1 MSPDDENSEIIEEAS
16 ISQGLRL
23 RKSFN
28 NRAAWAQI
36 LPVSD
41 DVVISLSS
49 YPRFLQDIDR
59 KALFGLVQ
67 ERNIEGLAMFGGDV
81 KSLAA
86 ALDSDP
92 KLGISS
98 DVDHVIKRMEMFGS
112 NYYIKPP
119 VRSFFSFVVEAISF
133 QISILLTWAII
144 SVVVGIKQHGVRQG
158 WYDGAKIIVP
168 LTLFVVVNSF
178 SKSKKLRQF
187 DRLWDEES
195 ENEMVEVRVLRGGR
209 RQTISILEVVVG
221 DVVCLSTGDRVPA
234 DGLFLNGRSMKVHE
248 SNMNGETREVDQ
260 ATNPF
265 LLSETMVVHGY
276 GRMIVTSVGVITS
289 WGIETNDLDQLTPLR
304 QRLPKLFPKI
314 LKFILLFVFFVVLA
328 IRYFTGNT
336 RDNKGRQEF
345 TMGKTKAADIM
356 ETMYNILEAGVAII
370 VVSIPQG
377 LILAATFSL
386 SYSKW
391 RMKGDN
397 AAVQK
402 LWACETMGSATTIC
416 TDKTS
421 TLTSNQ
427 MEVTQVWIGKE
438 RLTTKISTQNT
449 TLVQTLL
456 QEDIVLNTSEEVYFK
471 KNENENENENK
482 NDKEN
487 QRKQKKKKRKLKLK
501 NMKKGMSGSPTENSI
516 MSWAVSD
523 LGADIV
529 EIKQRYE
536 IVHVEAFNSF
546 KKRSG
551 VLARRTSSHDGA
563 LEAHWKGAAEMILG
577 MCSDYYDQHGTIM
590 PMSDEDRKQIRRI
603 IDDMAKKSLRCI
615 AFAHKKIANVGESSS
630 NNSIAE
636 EDQLNED
643 SGFTL
648 LSIVGIENLCLP
660 GVREGVLSCK
670 DAGVDVKMITGDNK
684 LTATAIALEC
694 GILGENDD
702 QSDAVVE
709 GATFRNYTKEE
720 RMEKVDMIRV
730 MARSSPIDK
739 LLMVECLKKKGHVVA
754 VTGDGSNDTPAL
766 KRADIGLSMGIQGTE
781 VAKQSSDIMIMDD
794 DFNSVVTA
802 LKWGRCVHINI
813 QKFIQFKFTLNIVA
827 LFINVLSALSS
838 GFIPLQPTQLL
849 WVNLIMNTLGALALA
864 TEQPT
869 DDLLKKKPVVVQGGR
884 TEALITK
891 VMWRNIIAQAVY
903 QITVL
908 IVLEFKG
915 TQFLSVNEKI
925 KDTVVFNSFVLCQVF
940 NEFNARNIEKK
951 NIFTGGKRNNNILFF
966 GIILVTVLL
975 QVLVIEFLNNFASTQ
990 RLNWVQWFVCILI
1003 GFLSCP
1009 IAFLVKLIPVSR
1021 KTSLTLPT
1029 TNSRTSLIG

>member
-1 MSPDDENSEIIEEAS
+1 MSPDDDENSEIIEEEAS
-16 ISQGLRL
+16 ISEGLRL

-28 NRAAWAQI
+28 RASWAQMFS
-36 LPVSD
+36 VS
-41 DVVISLSS
+41 SS
-49 YPRFLQDIDR
+49 YPRCLQDIDR

-67 ERNIEGLAMFGGDV
+67 ERNIVEGLAMFGGDV

-86 ALDSDP
+86 ALESDP

-98 DVDHVIKRMEMFGS
+98 NADHVMKRMEMFGF
-112 NYYIKPP
+112 NDYIRPP
-119 VRSFFSFVVEAISF
+119 VRYFFSFVVEAISF
-133 QISILLTWAII
+133 QIFILLMWAII
-144 SVVVGIKQHGVRQG
+144 TVGVGIKQHGVGQG

-168 LTLFVVVNSF
+168 LTLFVVFYSF

-187 DRLWDEES
+187 DRLWDDQES
-195 ENEMVEVRVLRGGR
+195 ENGMVEVRVLRDGR
-209 RQTISILEVVVG
+209 RQAISILEVVVG

-248 SNMNGETREVDQ
+248 SSMNGECEVDQ

-276 GRMIVTSVGVITS
+276 GRMIVTSVGMNTS
-289 WGIETNDLDQLTPLR
+289 WGIETDDFDQLTPLQ

-314 LKFILLFVFFVVLA
+314 LKFVLLFVFFVVLA

-345 TMGKTKAADIM
+345 TMGKTKAANIM
-356 ETMYNILEAGVAII
+356 ETMYNIVEAGVAII
-370 VVSIPQG
+370 VVSIPEG
-377 LILAATFSL
+377 LIQAAIFSL

-391 RMKGDN
+391 KMKADN

-416 TDKTS
+416 TDKTG

-427 MEVTQVWIGKE
+427 MKVTRVWMGNE
-438 RLTTKISTQNT
+438 RLTTKSHRNMA
-449 TLVQTLL
+449 LVQTLL
-456 QEDIVLNTSEEVYFK
+456 QEDL
-471 KNENENENENK
+471 
-482 NDKEN
+482 
-487 QRKQKKKKRKLKLK
+487 KRRRRRRIRRIRRRISVRIR
-501 NMKKGMSGSPTENSI
+501 NRRTRTKGRLTSGSPTENAI
-516 MSWAVSD
+516 LNWAVSD

-551 VLARRTSSHDGA
+551 VLARTTGA
-563 LEAHWKGAAEMILG
+563 LEAHWKGAAELILG

-590 PMSDEDRKQIRRI
+590 PMSDEDRKQFRQI

-615 AFAHKKIANVGESSS
+615 AFSHKKIEDVGESSS
-630 NNSIAE
+630 SNNNSIAE

-648 LSIVGIENLCLP
+648 LSIVGIENPCRR
-660 GVREGVLSCK
+660 GVKKTVLSCK
-670 DAGVDVKMITGDNK
+670 DAGVGVKMITGDNK

-694 GILGENDD
+694 GILGENDN
-702 QSDAVVE
+702 QADAVVE

-720 RMEKVDMIRV
+720 RMEKMDMIRV

-754 VTGDGSNDTPAL
+754 VTGDGSNDAPAL

-781 VAKQSSDIMIMDD
+781 VAKQSSDIMIMDH

-802 LKWGRCVHINI
+802 LKWGRCVYINI

-827 LFINVLSALSS
+827 LFINVLAALSS
-838 GFIPLQPTQLL
+838 GFIPLQPAQLL
-849 WVNLIMNTLGALALA
+849 WVNLIMDSLGAIALA
-864 TEQPT
+864 TEHPT
-869 DDLLKKKPVVVQGGR
+869 DDLLTKKPVVVLGER
-884 TEALITK
+884 TEPLITK

-951 NIFTGGKRNNNILFF
+951 NIFTGGKRNNSILFF
-966 GIILVTVLL
+966 GIILVMVLL

-990 RLNWVQWFVCILI
+990 RLNWVQWLVCILI

-1009 IAFLVKLIPVSR
+1009 IACLVKLIPVSR
-1021 KTSLTLPT
+1021 KTSHSLPT
-1029 TNSRTSLIG
+1029 TNRKTSLVG